1 MHKRIAPILSIVL
14 ILNIIFSFS
23 SFQSQASAVEDTLSD
38 LTNFELTVQDKD
50 YQPKDKVTSITDIIK
65 ASYDFDFG
73 NLDAD
78 RTITFDLPE
87 QVQTITTYKDEDI
100 YEGTKKVG
108 KFTLTKDGKVT
119 LTAYKGRNVKIHF
132 EAESTM
138 KPGAP
143 IEEGTTEIVY
153 GSQAADLVVDF
164 EKGAEITKAAK
175 ASQDGETFTWTIDV
189 NTSLSKL
196 TNATVTDAI
205 PAGLK
210 VTDVQV
216 NELVMKLNAGGSL
229 SSELGAAVTPNV
241 TNTNNNVSVA
251 LGNTSKA
258 YRIVITTARE
268 NKTIAATYTNVAK
281 LSSNEQSYES
291 NKATATYKATVDLAK
306 KGTLNEAG
314 NEVAYEVTF
323 DTKGNKLPAGSTIA
337 DILDVN
343 KVYDTTF
350 KFNALAGKDFSIYK
364 VTDGVETR
372 VPASDYEVTNT
383 NDAKKIQSTIKFNKE
398 IEGKYV
404 VKYNV
409 GFSPKAS
416 QIMTFANN
424 VNFKNTAT
432 LKVPVGGKL
441 QDFGSTTNFV
451 DFTKKIANT
460 YKSLRDI
467 NYETKTNKYVI
478 LVTVPEDGHQ
488 YSVKDMIPTDGSL
501 YDFKLESIESTE
513 DKKYA
518 DSSTVTQDGSTIN
531 FDLFKGNATTPS
543 GTYTITYTMKF
554 DADKSKSK
562 NIPNS
567 YIIYKDKVQNTTELR
582 ANHNLTI
589 NKLAVNNGFKSG
601 TIRYNSEGNYEGKD
615 YQVGINYNLH
625 DLTGAIVTD
634 TLKGSQTY
642 VKDSFKLYKWTIAKE
657 ENNTAN
663 ITEITDVNWEEALVF
678 SDEMH
683 KFTIDLDKLLP
694 EGASKTAAYQISYQ
708 SKFDD
713 QITSSD
719 LGNGIQTTYSK
730 TVAENMVENG
740 KVVTDTSVVPYAG
753 NYVTK
758 SSAQE
763 GRLAHWNVE
772 INGTQSKLSDV
783 KIKDDLSTGHSIVD
797 TSFKLYKAQVKDG
810 KLQKVGEPLEVNKDY
825 TVDVKNNS
833 FTLAFAKSI
842 DSAYVLT
849 YDSYIT
855 AKSGQSITNKV
866 SIDSADPMSTNTSTN
881 SSIKVSSAGGSGS
894 SSGDIETGTIEV
906 KKVDST
912 DSDKVLVG
920 ATFELSYTDAETN
933 VTIKQSATTDDKGI
947 ATFKDVPYSKYV
959 TADGITIKETAAP
972 EGYVLNKEAIKVDL
986 SKATQTVT
994 IENTPTILPLGSIQ
1008 IQKVAK
1014 ENAEKALVG
1023 ATFALQTT
1031 EGEAVK
1037 DADGNAFTATTNA
1050 EGRAV
1055 IEKVPF
1061 GNYILVETKAP
1072 KGYELPTGDAAKTA
1086 VSVKKDKTTN
1096 TYMGVV
1102 KIENTQKP
1110 FGELT
1115 ITKQDADSE
1124 KVLAGATFHITNE
1137 DGYDATET
1145 TDESGLIHMKSLV
1158 EGEYTVQETKA
1169 PEGYVLNDKPF
1180 TVTVEA
1186 GQTTSKVIQNEKQ
1199 KGTLIVQKLD
1209 ADNSDALANA
1219 TFKIV
1224 GPNDQ
1229 VYTEVSNAKGEIT
1242 LANVP
1247 IGTYTIEETKAPEG
1261 YELNSKV
1268 FTVEITTNSTMTQVV
1283 TNQKETPKTGTLKLH
1298 KVDGETNEPLAGAEF
1313 TIKGKDFE
1321 QVVTSDENGLIDV
1334 IELPI
1339 GTYTIEETKAP
1350 EGYYLA
1356 KQSFQAVITP
1366 AGIYEQTVLNT
1377 KKPVV
1382 VEAPKVGSL
1391 LIHKTDAETEKSLA
1405 GAEFTITGP
1414 NGYSIVKETN
1424 NKGYIE
1430 LTDLPIGDYKVKET
1444 KAPEGY
1450 DLNDTEE
1457 TVTINDQT
1465 TFTLTVQNAKTVPQV
1480 GSLVIHKVS
1489 DTEESLAGAEFTITG
1504 PNGYEETK
1512 VTNNAGYIELNELP
1526 AGEYV
1531 VKETKAPAGYVLTD
1545 AAYTVNVTV
1554 QGTFTQTVVNAKEL
1568 PKVGQLTLKKVDATT
1583 EVALKDATFT
1593 VVGPNDFKQEVTTNA
1608 NGISTLKDL
1617 VPGTYTIQETKAPNG
1632 YVLETTAYDV
1642 DVVANETVSQTIT
1655 NEKQQANV
1663 TLKKVDAITNEA
1675 LKGAVFNLFA
1685 KDGTLVK
1692 QNLVTDQNG
1701 EIVVEKLVN
1710 GHYQFV
1716 EVKAPN
1722 GYTLDDAPLSFTME
1736 GNDVSVEFG
1745 NTKVSETTPDK
1756 PKDEDTTPITP
1767 DQPKDDGT
1775 TTVTPDK
1782 PTSNET
1788 TTGTGTNKPSE
1799 SASTTP
1805 NTEQSTVTT
1814 QPDNQTT
1821 NKGGVLPQ
1829 TGDKTTLFSWIGGII
1844 LLLAIVFFV
1853 MARRKR
1859 Q

>member
-1 MHKRIAPILSIVL
+1 M
-14 ILNIIFSFS
+14 
-23 SFQSQASAVEDTLSD
+23 
-38 LTNFELTVQDKD
+38 
-50 YQPKDKVTSITDIIK
+50 
-65 ASYDFDFG
+65 
-73 NLDAD
+73 
-78 RTITFDLPE
+78 
-87 QVQTITTYKDEDI
+87 
-100 YEGTKKVG
+100 
-108 KFTLTKDGKVT
+108 
-119 LTAYKGRNVKIHF
+119 
-132 EAESTM
+132 
-138 KPGAP
+138 
-143 IEEGTTEIVY
+143 
-153 GSQAADLVVDF
+153 
-164 EKGAEITKAAK
+164 
-175 ASQDGETFTWTIDV
+175 
-189 NTSLSKL
+189 
-196 TNATVTDAI
+196 
-205 PAGLK
+205 
-210 VTDVQV
+210 
-216 NELVMKLNAGGSL
+216 
-229 SSELGAAVTPNV
+229 
-241 TNTNNNVSVA
+241 
-251 LGNTSKA
+251 
-258 YRIVITTARE
+258 
-268 NKTIAATYTNVAK
+268 
-281 LSSNEQSYES
+281 
-291 NKATATYKATVDLAK
+291 
-306 KGTLNEAG
+306 
-314 NEVAYEVTF
+314 
-323 DTKGNKLPAGSTIA
+323 PAGSTIA
-337 DILDVN
+337 DILDAN

-416 QIMTFANN
+416 QIMTVADN

-432 LKVPVGGKL
+432 LKVPVDGQL
-441 QDFGSTTNFV
+441 QNFGSTTNFV

-501 YDFKLESIESTE
+501 YDFKLESIESTK

-518 DSSTVTQDGSTIN
+518 DSSIVTQDGSTIN

-562 NIPNS
+562 NIPNN
-567 YIIYKDKVQNTTELR
+567 YILYKDKVQNTTELR

-657 ENNTAN
+657 ANNTAN

-833 FTLAFAKSI
+833 FTLA
-842 DSAYVLT
+842 
-849 YDSYIT
+849 
-855 AKSGQSITNKV
+855 
-866 SIDSADPMSTNTSTN
+866 
-881 SSIKVSSAGGSGS
+881 
-894 SSGDIETGTIEV
+894 
-906 KKVDST
+906 
-912 DSDKVLVG
+912 
-920 ATFELSYTDAETN
+920 
-933 VTIKQSATTDDKGI
+933 
-947 ATFKDVPYSKYV
+947 
-959 TADGITIKETAAP
+959 
-972 EGYVLNKEAIKVDL
+972 
-986 SKATQTVT
+986 
-994 IENTPTILPLGSIQ
+994 
-1008 IQKVAK
+1008 
-1014 ENAEKALVG
+1014 
-1023 ATFALQTT
+1023 
-1031 EGEAVK
+1031 
-1037 DADGNAFTATTNA
+1037 
-1050 EGRAV
+1050 
-1055 IEKVPF
+1055 
-1061 GNYILVETKAP
+1061 
-1072 KGYELPTGDAAKTA
+1072 
-1086 VSVKKDKTTN
+1086 
-1096 TYMGVV
+1096 
-1102 KIENTQKP
+1102 
-1110 FGELT
+1110 
-1115 ITKQDADSE
+1115 
-1124 KVLAGATFHITNE
+1124 
-1137 DGYDATET
+1137 
-1145 TDESGLIHMKSLV
+1145 
-1158 EGEYTVQETKA
+1158 
-1169 PEGYVLNDKPF
+1169 
-1180 TVTVEA
+1180 
-1186 GQTTSKVIQNEKQ
+1186 
-1199 KGTLIVQKLD
+1199 
-1209 ADNSDALANA
+1209 LANA

-1283 TNQKETPKTGTLKLH
+1283 TNQKETPKTGELKLH

-1334 IELPI
+1334 TELPI

-1430 LTDLPIGDYKVKET
+1430 LTDLPIGDYKMKET

-1545 AAYTVNVTV
+1545 AAYTVNVMV

-1642 DVVANETVSQTIT
+1642 DVIASETVSQTIT

-1829 TGDKTTLFSWIGGII
+1829 TGDKMTLFSWIGGII

>member
-1 MHKRIAPILSIVL
+1 M
-14 ILNIIFSFS
+14 
-23 SFQSQASAVEDTLSD
+23 
-38 LTNFELTVQDKD
+38 
-50 YQPKDKVTSITDIIK
+50 
-65 ASYDFDFG
+65 
-73 NLDAD
+73 
-78 RTITFDLPE
+78 
-87 QVQTITTYKDEDI
+87 
-100 YEGTKKVG
+100 
-108 KFTLTKDGKVT
+108 
-119 LTAYKGRNVKIHF
+119 
-132 EAESTM
+132 
-138 KPGAP
+138 
-143 IEEGTTEIVY
+143 
-153 GSQAADLVVDF
+153 
-164 EKGAEITKAAK
+164 
-175 ASQDGETFTWTIDV
+175 
-189 NTSLSKL
+189 
-196 TNATVTDAI
+196 
-205 PAGLK
+205 
-210 VTDVQV
+210 
-216 NELVMKLNAGGSL
+216 
-229 SSELGAAVTPNV
+229 
-241 TNTNNNVSVA
+241 
-251 LGNTSKA
+251 
-258 YRIVITTARE
+258 
-268 NKTIAATYTNVAK
+268 
-281 LSSNEQSYES
+281 
-291 NKATATYKATVDLAK
+291 
-306 KGTLNEAG
+306 
-314 NEVAYEVTF
+314 
-323 DTKGNKLPAGSTIA
+323 PAGSTIA
-337 DILDVN
+337 DILDAN

-416 QIMTFANN
+416 QIMTVADN

-432 LKVPVGGKL
+432 LKVPVDGQL

-501 YDFKLESIESTE
+501 YDFKLESIESTK

-562 NIPNS
+562 NIPNN
-567 YIIYKDKVQNTTELR
+567 YILYKDKVQNTTELR
-582 ANHNLTI
+582 ANHDLTI

-657 ENNTAN
+657 ANNTAN

-833 FTLAFAKSI
+833 FTLA
-842 DSAYVLT
+842 
-849 YDSYIT
+849 
-855 AKSGQSITNKV
+855 
-866 SIDSADPMSTNTSTN
+866 
-881 SSIKVSSAGGSGS
+881 
-894 SSGDIETGTIEV
+894 
-906 KKVDST
+906 
-912 DSDKVLVG
+912 
-920 ATFELSYTDAETN
+920 
-933 VTIKQSATTDDKGI
+933 
-947 ATFKDVPYSKYV
+947 
-959 TADGITIKETAAP
+959 
-972 EGYVLNKEAIKVDL
+972 
-986 SKATQTVT
+986 
-994 IENTPTILPLGSIQ
+994 
-1008 IQKVAK
+1008 
-1014 ENAEKALVG
+1014 
-1023 ATFALQTT
+1023 
-1031 EGEAVK
+1031 
-1037 DADGNAFTATTNA
+1037 
-1050 EGRAV
+1050 
-1055 IEKVPF
+1055 
-1061 GNYILVETKAP
+1061 
-1072 KGYELPTGDAAKTA
+1072 
-1086 VSVKKDKTTN
+1086 
-1096 TYMGVV
+1096 
-1102 KIENTQKP
+1102 
-1110 FGELT
+1110 
-1115 ITKQDADSE
+1115 
-1124 KVLAGATFHITNE
+1124 
-1137 DGYDATET
+1137 
-1145 TDESGLIHMKSLV
+1145 
-1158 EGEYTVQETKA
+1158 
-1169 PEGYVLNDKPF
+1169 
-1180 TVTVEA
+1180 
-1186 GQTTSKVIQNEKQ
+1186 
-1199 KGTLIVQKLD
+1199 
-1209 ADNSDALANA
+1209 LANA

-1283 TNQKETPKTGTLKLH
+1283 TNQKETPKTGELKLH

-1334 IELPI
+1334 TELPI

-1642 DVVANETVSQTIT
+1642 DVVASETVSQTIT

>member
-1 MHKRIAPILSIVL
+1 
-14 ILNIIFSFS
+14 
-23 SFQSQASAVEDTLSD
+23 
-38 LTNFELTVQDKD
+38 
-50 YQPKDKVTSITDIIK
+50 
-65 ASYDFDFG
+65 
-73 NLDAD
+73 
-78 RTITFDLPE
+78 
-87 QVQTITTYKDEDI
+87 
-100 YEGTKKVG
+100 
-108 KFTLTKDGKVT
+108 
-119 LTAYKGRNVKIHF
+119 
-132 EAESTM
+132 M

-164 EKGAEITKAAK
+164 EKGAEITKQAK

-196 TNATVTDAI
+196 TNAMVTDAI

-216 NELVMKLNAGGSL
+216 NELVMKLNAAGSL
-229 SSELGAAVTPNV
+229 NSELGAKVTPDVTTADHNV
-241 TNTNNNVSVA
+241 TVA

-281 LSSNEQSYES
+281 LSSNEQSYDS
-291 NKATATYKATVDLAK
+291 NKATATYKATVDVAK
-306 KGTLNEAG
+306 KGKMNEAG
-314 NEVAYEVTF
+314 NQVAYDVTF
-323 DTKGNKLPAGSTIA
+323 DTKGNTLPVGSTIV
-337 DILDVN
+337 DSLGTNTI
-343 KVYDTTF
+343 YDKTF
-350 KFNALAGKDFSIYK
+350 KFNALSNQDFSIYK
-364 VTDGVETR
+364 VTDGIETL
-372 VPASDYEVTNT
+372 VPSSDYEVVVANG
-383 NDAKKIQSTIKFNKE
+383 AKKIDSTIKFKKE

-409 GFSPKAS
+409 GFSPNAN
-416 QIMTFANN
+416 QIMTVANGVKFTN
-424 VNFKNTAT
+424 NAT
-432 LKVPVGGKL
+432 LKVPVDGTL
-441 QDFGSTTNFV
+441 QDFGKTSHAV
-451 DFTKKIANT
+451 DFTSKIANT
-460 YKSLRDI
+460 YKSLRET

-478 LVTVPEDGHQ
+478 VVTVPEDGHQ
-488 YSVKDMIPTDGSL
+488 YSVKDMVPTDGSL
-501 YDFKLESIESTE
+501 YDFKLESIVSSK
-513 DKKYA
+513 DKNYEN
-518 DSSTVTQDGSTIN
+518 SSAIKQDGSTIN
-531 FDLFKGNATTPS
+531 FDLFKGDATTPA

-562 NIPNS
+562 NISNN
-567 YIIYKDKVQNTTELR
+567 YLVYKDGVQNIELLGVG
-582 ANHNLTI
+582 HNLSS
-589 NKLAVNNGFKSG
+589 NKLAVNNGFKTG
-601 TIRYNSEGNYEGKD
+601 TLRYNSEGNYEGKD

-657 ENNTAN
+657 ANNTAN

-678 SDEMH
+678 SNELH
-683 KFTIDLDKLLP
+683 KFTIDMDKLLP
-694 EGASKTAAYQISYQ
+694 EGASKTGAYQIAYQ

-719 LGNGIQTTYSK
+719 LGNGIQTTYAKS
-730 TVAENMVENG
+730 ASDGMVENG
-740 KVVTDTSVVPYAG
+740 KVVTDTSTVPYAG

-763 GRLAHWNVE
+763 GRLAHWNVQ

-783 KIKDDLSTGHSIVD
+783 KIKDELSTGHSIID

-810 KLQKVGEPLEVNKDY
+810 KLQTVGEPLELNKDY
-825 TVDVKNNS
+825 TVDVKNNG
-833 FTLAFAKSI
+833 FTLAFAKAI

-855 AKSGQSITNKV
+855 AKSGQAITNKV
-866 SIDSADPMSTNTSTN
+866 SIDSADPMSTNTSTS
-881 SSIKVSSAGGSGS
+881 SSIKVSNAGGSGS
-894 SSGDIETGTIEV
+894 SGADIETGSLEV
-906 KKVDST
+906 KKVDAT
-912 DSDKVLVG
+912 DDDNVLVG
-920 ATFELSYTDAETN
+920 ATFELSYTDKEAN
-933 VTIKQSATTDDKGI
+933 VTIKQLATTDEKGI
-947 ATFKDVPYSKYV
+947 ATFKDIPYSKYV
-959 TADGITIKETAAP
+959 TDAGITIKETAAP
-972 EGYVLNKEAIKVDL
+972 EGYVLNDQAIKVDV

-994 IENTPTILPLGSIQ
+994 IENTPKTLPIGSIQ

-1014 ENAEKALVG
+1014 DHADQALAG

-1031 EGEAVK
+1031 DGKAVTDAEGNEL
-1037 DADGNAFTATTNA
+1037 TATTNA

-1055 IEKVPF
+1055 IQDVPF
-1061 GNYILVETKAP
+1061 GNYVLVETKAP

-1110 FGELT
+1110 LGEVT

-1137 DGYDATET
+1137 DGFDATAT
-1145 TDESGLIHMKSLV
+1145 TDEAGLLHFTSLV
-1158 EGEYTVQETKA
+1158 EGDYTVQETAA

-1186 GQTTSKVIQNEKQ
+1186 GQTTSKVIKNNKQ
-1199 KGTLIVQKLD
+1199 TGMLIVKKVD
-1209 ADNSDALANA
+1209 GHNSDALANA

-1224 GPNDQ
+1224 GPNDE

-1242 LANVP
+1242 LANAP
-1247 IGTYTIEETKAPEG
+1247 IGTYTIQEIVAPEG

-1268 FTVEITTNSTMTQVV
+1268 FTVEVTTDSTTTQVV

-1298 KVDGETNEPLAGAEF
+1298 KIDGETNEPLAGAEF
-1313 TIKGKDFE
+1313 TITGKDFKK
-1321 QVVTSDENGLIDV
+1321 VATSDENGLIDV
-1334 IELPI
+1334 TELPI

-1382 VEAPKVGSL
+1382 VEAPKVGNL
-1391 LIHKTDAETEKSLA
+1391 LIHKTDAATEQSLA
-1405 GAEFTITGP
+1405 GAEFKITGP
-1414 NGYSIVKETN
+1414 NGYEVTKVTN
-1424 NKGYIE
+1424 NAGYIE
-1430 LTDLPIGDYKVKET
+1430 LTDLPIGDYTVQET
-1444 KAPEGY
+1444 KAPAGY

-1457 TVTINDQT
+1457 AVTINDQT
-1465 TFTLTVQNAKTVPQV
+1465 TFTLTVQNEKTIPQV
-1480 GSLVIHKVS
+1480 GSLLIHKVS
-1489 DTEESLAGAEFTITG
+1489 DTEESLAGAEFKITG
-1504 PNGYEETK
+1504 PNDYEVTK
-1512 VTNNAGYIELNELP
+1512 VTNNAGYIELTDLP

-1545 AAYTVNVTV
+1545 VEYTVNVTV
-1554 QGTFTQTVVNAKEL
+1554 QGTFTQTIVNAKEQ

-1583 EVALKDATFT
+1583 EEALKDATFT

-1608 NGISTLKDL
+1608 NGMITLKDL

-1632 YVLETTAYDV
+1632 YVLETTSYDV
-1642 DVVANETVSQTIT
+1642 DVVANETVNQTIK
-1655 NEKQQANV
+1655 NEKQTATV
-1663 TLKKVDAITNEA
+1663 TLKKVDAITNDA

-1701 EIVVEKLVN
+1701 EIVVEKLQN

-1736 GNDVSVEFG
+1736 GSDVSVEFG
-1745 NTKVSETTPDK
+1745 NTKVNESTPPTPDQPKEDDSTSVTPDK
-1756 PKDEDTTPITP
+1756 PKEDGSTT
-1767 DQPKDDGT
+1767 G
-1775 TTVTPDK
+1775 TPDK
-1782 PTSNET
+1782 PKENSST
-1788 TTGTGTNKPSE
+1788 TTGTNKPSE
-1799 SASTTP
+1799 STTTTTP
-1805 NTEQSTVTT
+1805 TSPSTPNEQIVTT
-1814 QPDNQTT
+1814 NNDST
-1821 NKGGVLPQ
+1821 NKGATLPQ
-1829 TGDKTTLFSWIGGII
+1829 TGDNTSMFTWIGVII
-1844 LLLAIVFFV
+1844 LIAALVIFAV
-1853 MARRKR
+1853 ARRKR
-1859 Q
+1859 K